1 MKYAMDL
8 RKIGLLQGIVVAF
21 VAAGA
26 ASDPAASIL
35 DYLNPTIDWHREIMA
50 LGLKP
55 IDSQDVVLRETVR
68 QNARQVLQLGFAI
81 ARAQAPALDNTA
93 RPAGG
98 STTTPTG
105 TTNRLAAI
113 LASNA
118 QLINQL
124 QSQLD
129 QLNPQVA
136 KAPPDEATALIAKR
150 DKIAAQLNFAKTR
163 QNALQNLQTFMS
175 GMDNSG
181 SAGLL
186 QRISDL
192 EKSIPELQTNPQA
205 SSAQSTAVSADA
217 AASSRPFE
225 EENVGILGLIEELFS
240 LTSRMTELSHVS
252 AETQRLMANN
262 NKLRDPLRVQLQSAI
277 RQGEAI
283 SQAASTDDPA
293 RLAAQRQQLEAL
305 TDRLKQLTALSVPLG
320 EQNAV
325 ISATITSMKEW
336 DTTLL
341 HEYERLARVLL
352 IRLSM
357 IAAILVLLLII
368 SRIWGKI
375 ALRYVTD
382 VRRRRQFMLVRRIVV
397 GSIITMVLIAS
408 VVAEFGSLATFAGL
422 ITAGMAVAL
431 QSVILSGCA
440 YFFFIGKYGVR
451 VGDRVTISNIT
462 GDVIDIGLFR
472 LYMMELAGTNR
483 DLSPTGRIVVFSNS
497 VLFQPSAFYKQMPGA
512 DYVWHEVA
520 LTLSPDTD
528 HRAAE
533 TRLLGAV
540 ESVYNTYRDGIEKQ
554 YARVKDTVHL
564 SVSTP
569 RPVGRLRLVDA
580 GLEYVIRYPVDIHR
594 SGEIDDAITRKLLET
609 IEQEPKLKLVPSGT
623 PRIQPAA
630 NPPAPAKPGLQRSEA
645 PDPDAPGKPAFR
657 PA

>member
-1 MKYAMDL
+1 MSLA
-8 RKIGLLQGIVVAF
+8 VAWSA
-21 VAAGA
+21 VLAAGA
-26 ASDPAASIL
+26 PDPTASVL
-35 DYLNPTIDWHREIMA
+35 DYLNRTIDWHREVWA

-55 IDSQDVVLRETVR
+55 IDSQDVVLRETSR

-81 ARAQAPALDNTA
+81 ARAEAQSLDNT
-93 RPAGG
+93 PHPTSG
-98 STTTPTG
+98 PTG
-105 TTNRLAAI
+105 GNARNIGAV

-118 QLINQL
+118 QLIAQL
-124 QSQLD
+124 QAQLD
-129 QLNPQVA
+129 QLNPQVT
-136 KAPPDEATALIAKR
+136 KTPPDEAAPLIAKR
-150 DKIAAQLNFAKTR
+150 DKLVAQLNFAKTR
-163 QNALQNLQTFMS
+163 QSALQDIQAFMS
-175 GMDNSG
+175 GLDTSG
-181 SAGLL
+181 SAGVL

-192 EKSIPELQTNPQA
+192 EKSIPDLQNNPQSA
-205 SSAQSTAVSADA
+205 SIQSSAASADA
-217 AASSRPFE
+217 AASDGRPFE
-225 EENVGILGLIEELFS
+225 AENVGILGLMEELFT
-240 LTSRMTELSHVS
+240 LTGRITELGHVS
-252 AETQRLMANN
+252 ADTQRLLDHNS
-262 NKLRDPLRVQLQSAI
+262 KLRDPLRAQLQSAI

-283 SQAASTDDPA
+283 SQAAQTDDPA
-293 RLAAQRQQLEAL
+293 KLASQRQQLDAL
-305 TDRLKQLTALSVPLG
+305 TTRLKQLTAVTVPLG

-325 ISATITSMKEW
+325 LGATISSLGEW
-336 DTTLL
+336 QKVLDR
-341 HEYERLARVLL
+341 ESERLLRSLL
-352 IRLSM
+352 FRLAM
-357 IAAILVLLLII
+357 IAAIIIVLLLI

-382 VRRRRQFMLVRRIVV
+382 VRRRRQFMLLRRVVV

-422 ITAGMAVAL
+422 ITAGIAVAL

-472 LYMMELAGTNR
+472 LYLMELAGNSR

-497 VLFQPSAFYKQMPGA
+497 VLFQPNAFFKQMPGA

-533 TRLLGAV
+533 ERLLGAV
-540 ESVYNTYRDGIEKQ
+540 ESVYNTYRDQIERQ
-554 YARVKDTVHL
+554 YNRVKDSVHL
-564 SVSTP
+564 SATTP

-594 SGEIDDAITRKLLET
+594 AGEIDDAITRKLLVT

-630 NPPAPAKPGLQRSEA
+630 NASPSAKLGAERSEA
-645 PDPDAPGKPAFR
+645 PEARPDPGLRSAPHPA
-657 PA
+657 